1 MKRFVV
7 IALLLFGSFSLFA
20 QQWVLD
26 FTIPDRLTGLLGG
39 TVDSNGDAVM
49 IGYYGTNRTF
59 LYPWVAKVSAN
70 GEYEIANYID
80 AEYYGTYLLSI
91 IQLRNGNYFSAGIAQ
106 DTVSGLGNWIFT
118 MIIDKDLNIVLSRRY
133 EKDSIADAVESGTL
147 LLDNDGTVILSG
159 AYRKRDANNVN
170 NSRAYFYRFDEDANI
185 LGKRYVVGEEGSPEQ
200 YINQYECCQLL
211 KEPLTG
217 NIIVLGEGI
226 GGWLSCLFYDD
237 DFNFVREYQM
247 KDGYLPYFLP
257 AACSDY
263 WYSDHELLLLGD
275 KNDDVIDN
283 WHLGLA
289 KIDLDGCVEQCE
301 TVCHNDTMCE
311 NALFRKGMTSVNDS
325 TMYGIYFSFKS
336 MGWPD
341 ITGVFLFDKDLEVLG
356 SKFFND
362 EEYIDYSSQFILSFD
377 DGSCL
382 FPIQNCKSY
391 ENMGLCKLMKMS
403 REDFNPIPC
412 GVSKIP
418 KEQLEAL
425 VFPNPAS
432 DEIHF
437 DISELPV
444 GKEHRIS
451 ISDAHGRLVMSRIIR
466 GEGNVLTIGISGFK
480 PGIYTYQI
488 YNAESEIVNGK
499 FVKE

>member
-1 MKRFVV
+1 MKRFVA

-20 QQWVLD
+20 QQWELD
-26 FTIPDRLTGLLGG
+26 FTVPDSFNGFLGG
-39 TVDSNGDAVM
+39 TVDSDDNAVM
-49 IGYYGTNRTF
+49 IGYYGANRF
-59 LYPWVAKVSAN
+59 LQYPWIAKVSAN
-70 GEYEIANYID
+70 GEYETVNYIND
-80 AEYYGTYLLSI
+80 EYYGVYLLSI
-91 IQLRNGNYFSAGIAQ
+91 IQLRNGNYFSAGIAK

-118 MIIDKDLNIVLSRRY
+118 MIFDKDLNVVSSRRY
-133 EKDSIADAVESGTL
+133 EKDSIADAVEYGTL

-159 AYRKRDANNVN
+159 AYRKRDAYNVN
-170 NSRAYFYRFDEDANI
+170 SSRAYFYRFDEDANI
-185 LGKRYVVGEEGSPEQ
+185 LSQRYVVGEAGSPEQ

-211 KEPLTG
+211 KEPLTD
-217 NIIVLGEGI
+217 NIIVLGEGT

-257 AACSDY
+257 EACSDY
-263 WYSDHELLLLGD
+263 WYSDHELLLLGNRRHD
-275 KNDDVIDN
+275 GIEN

-289 KIDLDGCVEQCE
+289 KIDLDGSVEQCE

-311 NALFRKGMTSVNDS
+311 QALVRMGMTCVNDS
-325 TMYGIYFSFKS
+325 TMYGIYFSYKS
-336 MGWPD
+336 IGWPE
-341 ITGVFLFDKDLEVLG
+341 IIGVFLFDKDLEVLG

-362 EEYIDYSSQFILSFD
+362 ENYLNFVPRFVLSFK
-377 DGSCL
+377 DGSCV
-382 FPIQNCKSY
+382 FPINDIKSY
-391 ENMGLCKLMKMS
+391 ETMAICKLIKMS

-425 VFPNPAS
+425 AFPNPAS

-451 ISDAHGRLVMSRIIR
+451 ISDAMGRLVMSRIIR
-466 GEGNVLTIGISGFK
+466 GEGNVLTIGISGFR

-488 YNAESEIVNGK
+488 YNAEKEIVGGK

>member
-1 MKRFVV
+1 MKRFVAF
-7 IALLLFGSFSLFA
+7 IFMLGLLQTAAA

-59 LYPWVAKVSAN
+59 LYPWVAKVSTN

-118 MIIDKDLNIVLSRRY
+118 MIIDKDLNIVSIRRY
-133 EKDSIADAVESGTL
+133 EKDSIADAVESGAL

-185 LGKRYVVGEEGSPEQ
+185 LGKRYVVGEAGSPEQ

-217 NIIVLGEGI
+217 NIIVLGEGT

-247 KDGYLPYFLP
+247 KDGYMPYFLP

-275 KNDDVIDN
+275 KNDDVIEN

-289 KIDLDGCVEQCE
+289 KINLDGYVEQCE

-311 NALFRKGMTSVNDS
+311 NALFRNGMTSVNDS

-362 EEYIDYSSQFILSFD
+362 EEYIDYSSQFILSFE

-391 ENMGLCKLMKMS
+391 ENMAICKLMKMS

-425 VFPNPAS
+425 AFPNPAS

-437 DISELPV
+437 DISGLPT

-451 ISDAHGRLVMSRIIR
+451 ISDAMGRLVMSRIIR
-466 GEGNVLTIGISGFK
+466 GEGNALTVGIADFE
-480 PGIYTYQI
+480 PGIYAYTI
-488 YNAESEIVNGK
+488 FSGEKVSSAGK
-499 FVKE
+499 FVKK

>member
-1 MKRFVV
+1 MKRFVAF
-7 IALLLFGSFSLFA
+7 IFMLGLLPFAAA
-20 QQWVLD
+20 QQWELD
-26 FTIPDRLTGLLGG
+26 FTVPDSITGLLGG
-39 TVDSNGDAVM
+39 TVNSDDEAVM
-49 IGYYGTNRTF
+49 IGCCGSNRTL
-59 LYPWVAKVSAN
+59 LYPWVVKINTEGECHSAN
-70 GEYEIANYID
+70 YFD
-80 AEYYGTYLLSI
+80 DDYYGVFTPSI

-118 MIIDKDLNIVLSRRY
+118 MIIDKDLNIVSSRRY

-159 AYRKRDANNVN
+159 AYRKRDAYNVN
-170 NSRAYFYRFDEDANI
+170 SSRAYFYRFDDEANI
-185 LGKRYVVGEEGSPEQ
+185 LSQRYVVEEAGSPEQ

-211 KEPLTG
+211 KEPLTD
-217 NIIVLGEGI
+217 NIIVLGG
-226 GGWLSCLFYDD
+226 GTYGWLSCLFYDD

-247 KDGYLPYFLP
+247 KDGYMPYFLP
-257 AACSDY
+257 RACSDY

-275 KNDDVIDN
+275 RRNDGVDN
-283 WHLGLA
+283 CHLGLA

-301 TVCHNDTMCE
+301 TVCHSDTMNE
-311 NALFRKGMTSVNDS
+311 QLPVRMGMTCVNDS
-325 TMYGIYFSFKS
+325 TMYGVYFSYKS
-336 MGWPD
+336 IGWPD

-362 EEYIDYSSQFILSFD
+362 EEHRNFKSRFVLSFK
-377 DGSCL
+377 DGSCM
-382 FPIQNCKSY
+382 FPVYDNKSY
-391 ENMGLCKLMKMS
+391 ENMAICKLIKMS

-418 KEQLEAL
+418 KEQLDAL

-437 DISELPV
+437 DISGLPT

-451 ISDAHGRLVMSRIIR
+451 ISDAMGRLVMSRIIR
-466 GEGNVLTIGISGFK
+466 GEGNALTVGIADFE
-480 PGIYTYQI
+480 PGIYAYTI
-488 YNAESEIVNGK
+488 FSDEKVSSAGK
-499 FVKE
+499 FVKK